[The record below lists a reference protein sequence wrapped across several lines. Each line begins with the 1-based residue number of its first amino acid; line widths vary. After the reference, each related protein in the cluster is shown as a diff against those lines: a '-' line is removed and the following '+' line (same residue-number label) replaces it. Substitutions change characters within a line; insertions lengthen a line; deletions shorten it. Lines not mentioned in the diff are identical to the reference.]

1 MKYESVLMNNEYI
14 SNISELYTGVHGR
27 NIAIYDV
34 SDVKHGKS
42 AIHRLL
48 FLIC

>member
-1 MKYESVLMNNEYI
+1 MDSLNQSEIWKRVNEQWIYI

-34 SDVKHGKS
+34 SDVKHG
-42 AIHRLL
+42 
-48 FLIC
+48 